1 MATKTYN
8 AKKVLVSFAGK
19 ILTGMMDGSFV
30 TVSRNNDSFMLMVG
44 SDGEAARAANADRSG
59 TVTVTLMQT
68 SPSNDDLSTLMATDE
83 LTNAGTGALF
93 IKDASGRT
101 LVSAVEAWIRKPAD
115 AEFAREIGGR
125 EWTFE
130 TGNIE
135 IYNGGN

>member
-8 AKKVLVSFAGK
+8 PKKVLVSFAGR
-19 ILTGMMDGSFV
+19 ILTGFADGSFI
-30 TVSRNNDSFMLMVG
+30 TVSRNGDSFTLAVG

-59 TVTVTLMQT
+59 TVALTLMQT
-68 SPSNDDLSTLMATDE
+68 SQSNDQLSNLLATDE
-83 LTNAGTGALF
+83 LSNLGTGALF

-115 AEFAREIGGR
+115 VEFSKELGGR

-130 TGNIE
+130 TGNLE
-135 IYNGGN
+135 IFAGGN

>member
-1 MATKTYN
+1 MATKTYS

-19 ILTGMMDGSFV
+19 ILTGMADGSFIA
-30 TVSRNNDSFMLMVG
+30 VSRNNDSFMLMVG

-59 TVTVTLMQT
+59 TVTLTLMQT
-68 SPSNDDLSTLMATDE
+68 SPSNDDLSALLNTDE
-83 LTNAGTGALF
+83 LTNTGTGALF

-115 AEFAREIGGR
+115 AEFARELGGR

-130 TGNIE
+130 TGDLSIF
-135 IYNGGN
+135 NGGN